1 MKTLK
6 EMIITKEGVT
16 VEIAKYIN
24 GEIKLE
30 DMSAH
35 GRQLVN
41 DLRYVDIFKSTLKEI
56 EEESIDAAELKAQIW
71 KEYKKA
77 IKLMP
82 QLNIVLSDSDVR
94 KELESINNISE
105 LKESLEELNTINKYK
120 KEIEELQKVFDT
132 LTTKEKVE
140 ALYELY
146 KELGIDFDKKDIE
159 NYYATNDNTDDSSMH
174 YTIPNLQTLTRGIT
188 FPDLRNAFSHNAIDI
203 EECGVTCR
211 EEQPKEEPN
220 KEQPK
225 EEPKKEQP
233 KEEPKKSQGTNVQ
246 NKTRIA
252 VRCIGLVQHPLI
264 MKHLSN
270 NNEFMKIL
278 MAQDIEK
285 DGRFKVEFKDNKT
298 VVVLSNNA
306 KEITI
311 KGAGMGNPVVKE
323 LTTV

>member
-6 EMIITKEGVT
+6 EMIIAKEGVT
-16 VEIAKYIN
+16 VEVTKYIN

-82 QLNIVLSDSDVR
+82 LLNIALSDNDIR
-94 KELESINNISE
+94 KELESINDISE
-105 LKESLEELNTINKYK
+105 LKECLEQMNTINKHEK
-120 KEIEELQKVFDT
+120 DIEEIQKAFDT

-140 ALYELY
+140 ALCELY
-146 KELGIDFDKKDIE
+146 KELGIDFDKKKIE
-159 NYYATNDNTDDSSMH
+159 NYYATNDNTNDSSLH
-174 YTIPNLQTLTRGIT
+174 YNIPNLQTLTRGIA
-188 FPDLRNAFSHNAIDI
+188 FPDLRNTFSHNAIDI
-203 EECGVTCR
+203 EDCGVTCR
-211 EEQPKEEPN
+211 EEPK

-233 KEEPKKSQGTNVQ
+233 KEEPKKEQGTNVQ

-252 VRCIGLVQHPLI
+252 ARCIGLVKHPLI

-298 VVVLSNNA
+298 VVVLSNNV